1 MKLSYEDH
9 KTVTVLTV
17 SGELTSDQGDS
28 FRRACQDRLAS
39 GIKDIVLDLEYLTL
53 IDSAGLELLLWL
65 HEEVS
70 ERGGQ
75 VRLVNP
81 DDTVRKIFQLTRLEK
96 RFSIHDSIESAA
108 KSLR

>member
-17 SGELTSDQGDS
+17 SGELTSDQSDS
-28 FRRACQDRLAS
+28 FRRACHDRMAS
-39 GIKDIVLDLEYLTL
+39 GIKDMVLDLEYLTL

-65 HEEVS
+65 HEEVN

-96 RFSIHDSIESAA
+96 RFSIHNSIESAA